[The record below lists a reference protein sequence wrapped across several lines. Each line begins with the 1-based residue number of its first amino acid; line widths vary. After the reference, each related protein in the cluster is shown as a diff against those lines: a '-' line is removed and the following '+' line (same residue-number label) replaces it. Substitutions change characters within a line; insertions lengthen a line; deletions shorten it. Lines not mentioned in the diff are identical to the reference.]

1 MRPLRRPAALILLII
16 AANIVIVALA
26 TDPNPLR
33 RSGDAAA
40 VDEAGSTEPTG
51 SATGQI
57 ATGLLVGRDPRE
69 VDVMTMPAVVLTRDR
84 EIAIEERPRPMLR
97 PDQVMVEV
105 DLRGICGSDLH
116 SAQLP
121 QVYLGNCILG
131 HESTGHITAVGADV
145 ADWSVG
151 QRVAVNPNGNVCGVC
166 KFCNAGQPN
175 FCRQATLE
183 TALGLQADGALAPLM
198 AAFPSHLRTIPQGL
212 AASDAAWVEPAA
224 TALRGVERA
233 GDLRG
238 RTVLV
243 TGGGPIGQ
251 LACRLAHLKSPHRV
265 LLMEPATG
273 RAQMAT
279 ASHATV
285 IAEDE
290 AESVAGRVDVV
301 IECSGNETATASAL
315 RLLVPGGTLVVVG
328 VGRGT
333 GLDTATVLLK
343 EITVRGSYTYTDE
356 FDRAIDLLAT
366 GQLVVADLTSVITP
380 LHDTLSAFDALR
392 AGRIMKAL
400 IAPTAS

>member
-1 MRPLRRPAALILLII
+1 MIQ
-16 AANIVIVALA
+16 
-26 TDPNPLR
+26 
-33 RSGDAAA
+33 G
-40 VDEAGSTEPTG
+40 
-51 SATGQI
+51 
-57 ATGLLVGRDPRE
+57 E
-69 VDVMTMPAVVLTRDR
+69 VVVMTMPAVVLTQER
-84 EIAIEERPRPMLR
+84 EIAFEERPRPTLR

-105 DLRGICGSDLH
+105 ELCGICGSDLH
-116 SAQLP
+116 SAQLT
-121 QVYLGNCILG
+121 QVYHGNRILG
-131 HESTGHITAVGADV
+131 HESTGHVAAVGADV
-145 ADWSVG
+145 ADWRVG
-151 QRVAVNPNGNVCGVC
+151 QRVAVNPNGNVSGVC
-166 KFCNAGQPN
+166 RFCKAGQPN

-198 AAFPSHLRTIPQGL
+198 AAFPSRLRAIPYGL

-265 LLMEPATG
+265 MLMEPAAQ
-273 RAQMAT
+273 RAQFAT

-285 IAEDE
+285 ITAEE
-290 AESVAGRVDVV
+290 AESAPASVDVV
-301 IECSGNETATASAL
+301 IECSGNEAATATAV
-315 RLLVPGGTLVVVG
+315 RMLVPGGTLVVVG

-333 GLDTATVLLK
+333 GLDTATLLLK

-380 LHDTLSAFDALR
+380 LQDTLSAFDALR

-400 IAPTAS
+400 IAPTPS